1 MRNIILFVTPAL
13 IWSSTW
19 YVIKFQLGEVD
30 PLVSVGYRFA
40 IAGILLLLYCKISK
54 RNLKYQIKEHLFFA
68 LQGMLLFG
76 INYWLVYLAELTL
89 ASGLVAIIFSLIIF
103 FNIFFSMIFL
113 KMRIRA
119 KVLIGGLLGI
129 IGTAIVFQPELK
141 SFLFSDQTFIAIL
154 FGLLAVIFASLG
166 NIISAYNQKNKLPV
180 IQTNAFGMLY
190 GGIIIFVLAIILSK
204 EINFDYS
211 VSYSLSLFYL
221 AVFGSIISFNTYL
234 KLVGNIGPDK
244 AAYVVLITP
253 LIALIISSFFEQ
265 FNFTGM
271 TILGVLF
278 LLSGNILA
286 LKSKKYS
293 SR

>member
-19 YVIKFQLGEVD
+19 YVIKFQLGKVD

-54 RNLKYQIKEHLFFA
+54 LNLKYQIKEHLFFA

-103 FNIFFSMIFL
+103 FNIFLSMIFL

-129 IGTAIVFQPELK
+129 IGTVIVFQPELK
-141 SFLFSDQTFIAIL
+141 SLLFSDQTFIAML
-154 FGLLAVIFASLG
+154 FGLFAVIFASLG

-190 GGIIIFVLAIILSK
+190 GGIIIFILAIILAK
-204 EINFDYS
+204 EFNFDYS

-271 TILGVLF
+271 TILGVIF

-286 LKSKKYS
+286 LKSKKNS